1 MSLCCAPPPAHRLRR
16 RRARCSCR
24 HTSFSGGVAVS
35 PASRWPGGGQ
45 AGPPASSPDLL
56 PECLLLGLQP
66 QQDTRTVR
74 AGTASVPEWPPR
86 PSATRIRQT
95 QRPLSDARQEGGA
108 ACLASIW
115 SGARRSY
122 GSPFWA
128 DGQEPCRG
136 RMRAGHSRGSSGSC
150 PSLCP
155 WCAAAGPTVPVGGDG
170 LEELAEVCPVPAPA
184 HAGTGA
190 GGPPATL
197 HAAGSGGAGMSAFLQ
212 GTSGTLQTE

>member
-1 MSLCCAPPPAHRLRR
+1 MSLCCAPPPAHRPRR

-35 PASRWPGGGQ
+35 PASRWPGDGQ

-86 PSATRIRQT
+86 PSATRSRQT

-128 DGQEPCRG
+128 GVQHRPRLSTA
-136 RMRAGHSRGSSGSC
+136 RSPAGD
-150 PSLCP
+150 
-155 WCAAAGPTVPVGGDG
+155 AG
-170 LEELAEVCPVPAPA
+170 E
-184 HAGTGA
+184 
-190 GGPPATL
+190 PATL
-197 HAAGSGGAGMSAFLQ
+197 KAVQAPVPPSVPGVPPPGPPCLWEVTGRETAWRN
-212 GTSGTLQTE
+212 